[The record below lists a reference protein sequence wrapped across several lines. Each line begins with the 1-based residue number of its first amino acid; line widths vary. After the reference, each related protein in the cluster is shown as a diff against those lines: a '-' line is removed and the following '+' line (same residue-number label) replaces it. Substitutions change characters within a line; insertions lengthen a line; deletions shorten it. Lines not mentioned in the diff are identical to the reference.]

1 LIIFAFC
8 EIINIAIGKGVIFM
22 GKAIF
27 TVVVTLIVGIV
38 CAAIGNDFF
47 NGFIALGPISAISVM
62 GGLMV
67 YFNQNKK

>member
-1 LIIFAFC
+1 
-8 EIINIAIGKGVIFM
+8 M